1 MTAALVTSLVEELN
15 RASVV
20 YCHWKSNYALA
31 QGSSVDTDLDLLVD
45 RGSLPKTLGILLDLG
60 FKQAVVKEG
69 AHTPGVSHHYGF
81 DPETG
86 RLIHVHLFSRVL
98 TGESFV
104 KSHLLPFESMLLENT
119 EHIGQIRVASKSAEL
134 VLFVVRTFIKYGSL
148 PDLLVLSRHGT
159 AIKAELGWLL
169 DGSDMAE
176 SLSLLH
182 TYCPVIDEALFLKC
196 IDMLNEPTSLRKKIG
211 AARQVRRRLRVYA
224 RYAGLRRVLAYAR
237 WLWGRVKRRL
247 GAKKKDKILYSGG
260 AVIAIVGPDATG
272 KSTLVAECAQWLG
285 KAFAVQTVHAGK
297 PPSTWL
303 TLPINL
309 VLRLARDSS
318 LRQRPGR
325 PAVGAPAGNPHPPQP
340 KGRGVMA
347 LVVAVRAVALAWDR
361 RKLLEKARRSV
372 ADGEILVCDRYPSD
386 FVGAMDSPRLQ
397 QRLNEGGLMARVYN
411 WLAHRERQLYQ
422 QIAPPDIALRLNVSI
437 ETAQKRN
444 RERIKD
450 RKGGDAQVEARHRQ
464 NPEWNKTGTNR
475 IYDIDTE
482 QSLIETVLSAKKA
495 IWASL

>member
-1 MTAALVTSLVEELN
+1 LTVALVTSLVEELN
-15 RASVV
+15 RANVV
-20 YCHWKSNYALA
+20 CCHWKSNYALA
-31 QGSSVDTDLDLLVD
+31 RDFSVDTDLDLLVD
-45 RGSLPKTLGILLDLG
+45 RGSLPKALGILFDLG
-60 FKQAVVKEG
+60 FKPAVVKEG
-69 AHTPGVSHHYGF
+69 SRTPGVSHHYGF
-81 DPETG
+81 DAETG
-86 RLIHVHLFSRVL
+86 ELIHVHLFSRVL

-119 EHIGQIRVASKSAEL
+119 EYIGQIRVASKSAEL

-159 AIKAELGWLL
+159 AVRAELDWLL

-196 IDMLNEPTSLRKKIG
+196 IDVLNEPTSLRKRIG
-211 AARQVRRRLRVYA
+211 VARQVRRRLRVYA
-224 RYAGLRRVLAYAR
+224 RYTGLKRVRAYAG
-237 WLWGRVKRRL
+237 WLWGRWKRRL
-247 GAKKKDKILYSGG
+247 GAKQKDKILYSGG
-260 AVIAIVGPDATG
+260 AVVAIVGPDATG
-272 KSTLVAECAQWLG
+272 KSTLVAECAQWLS

-309 VLRLARDSS
+309 VLRVTRDSS
-318 LRQRPGR
+318 LRLQSRP

-340 KGRGVMA
+340 KGRGVMS

-372 ADGEILVCDRYPSD
+372 ADGEILICDRYPSD

-397 QRLNEGGLMARVYN
+397 ERPNEGGLVAHAYNSLAR
-411 WLAHRERQLYQ
+411 RERQLYQ
-422 QIAPPDIALRLNVSI
+422 QIAPPDIALRLNVSV

-450 RKGGDAQVEARHRQ
+450 RKGGDAHVEARHRQ
-464 NPEWNKTGTNR
+464 NPQWQKSGTNR

-482 QSLIETVLSAKKA
+482 QSLNETVLSAKKA
-495 IWASL
+495 LWASL